1 MTFRELITALQSIDL
16 DDPKLDSE
24 IFGCDGDRNVFW
36 AGSLELGE
44 DGKLILSGTDHIHS

>member
-1 MTFRELITALQSIDL
+1 MTFRELLLALEQIEDG
-16 DDPKLDSE
+16 PQLDSE

-44 DGKLILSGTDHIHS
+44 DGKLVLDGTDDIHG